1 MATCEIDQHGSAHNT
16 SSKAQISTRLLQS
29 SILTGVILIVLLGLS
44 PDAVAAEF
52 GPVPSA
58 EVNQARALL
67 GKRLFFDSR
76 LSGDTQLSCASCHQ
90 PEKGFSDGLAL
101 ARAYP
106 GSLHFRNTPTLI
118 NVALREA
125 WMHDGRLG
133 TNLNDVTREMLT
145 ETYLMN
151 MDMRLIVPL

>member
-1 MATCEIDQHGSAHNT
+1 M
-16 SSKAQISTRLLQS
+16 
-29 SILTGVILIVLLGLS
+29 
-44 PDAVAAEF
+44 
-52 GPVPSA
+52 
-58 EVNQARALL
+58 L

-90 PEKGFSDGLAL
+90 PEKGYSDGLAMG
-101 ARAYP
+101 RAHP

-118 NVALREA
+118 NAALRDS
-125 WMHDGRLG
+125 WMHDGRMG

-151 MDMRLIVPL
+151 MDMRLMQEPLVSL